1 VILVCGGIADTVT
14 ELVCARLEERGYPY
28 RFLDLGRFPA
38 GYRLSWHW
46 HDGHPEGTIATA
58 DWRLDLADVTAVY
71 VRYLGAEG
79 RVPPEGL
86 TTESAAAIFV
96 ECDAGLAALLE
107 HLPGMVVNRLAGGM
121 SNHSKPLQ
129 ALLVRRCGLLTPP
142 TLVTTDPATALD
154 FFAEWDGAIV
164 YKSVSGIRSIVRR
177 VEERQLARLPLLRH
191 GPAQFQALIPGD
203 DVRVHTIGDQVIAT
217 RIRSEAIDYRY
228 GRREG
233 HAVEME
239 PTLLPADVESS
250 CRRLASE
257 LDLLLAGIDLKVTPD
272 GEYYCFEVNPSPGF
286 LFYEQGTGQPISTAL
301 ADLLH
306 HGATRPHHAQED
318 AYVPIPSQ
326 APLPHPRAAPG
337 RSVPAR
343 SEAVAT
349 HG

>member
-28 RFLDLGRFPA
+28 RLLDLGRYPA
-38 GYRLSWHW
+38 GYRLSWRW

-79 RVPPEGL
+79 RVLPEGL

-177 VEERQLARLPLLRH
+177 VEEQQLARLPLLRH

-239 PTLLPADVESS
+239 PALLPADVESS

-306 HGATRPHHAQED
+306 HGGSRPHHAQED
-318 AYVPIPSQ
+318 AYEPISGH
-326 APLPHPRAAPG
+326 APLPHPRAASG

>member
-1 VILVCGGIADTVT
+1 MILVCGGLADTVT
-14 ELVCARLEERGYPY
+14 ELVCARLDERGYPY
-28 RFLDLGRFPA
+28 RFLDLGRYPA
-38 GYRLSWHW
+38 GYQLSWHW
-46 HDGHPEGTIATA
+46 HAGHPEGTIATD
-58 DWRLDLADVTAVY
+58 DWRLELADVTAVY

-79 RVPPEGL
+79 RVRPEGL
-86 TTESAAAIFV
+86 TDEAAAAIFV

-107 HLPGMVVNRLAGGM
+107 HLPGMVVNRLAGGI

-129 ALLVRRCGLLTPP
+129 ALIVRQCGLLTPP
-142 TLVTTDPATALD
+142 TLVTTDPDMALD
-154 FFAEWDGAIV
+154 FFGEWDGLII

-177 VEERQLARLPLLRH
+177 VEERQLARLPFLRH
-191 GPAQFQALIPGD
+191 GPAQFQALIRGD
-203 DVRVHTIGDQVIAT
+203 DVRVHTIGEQVIAT

-239 PTLLPADVESS
+239 PADLPAGVEAA

-286 LFYEQGTGQPISTAL
+286 LFYEQSTGQPISTAL

-306 HGATRPHHAQED
+306 RGGARPGHAQED
-318 AYVPIPSQ
+318 AYEPIPSQ
-326 APLPHPRAAPG
+326 APLPHTRAA
-337 RSVPAR
+337 RDRTVPVR
-343 SEAVAT
+343 SEALAT

>member
-1 VILVCGGIADTVT
+1 MILVCGGIADTVT
-14 ELVCARLEERGYPY
+14 ELVCARLDERGYPY
-28 RFLDLGRFPA
+28 RFLDFGRYPA

-46 HDGHPEGTIATA
+46 HAGHPEGTIAT
-58 DWRLDLADVTAVY
+58 DEWRLDLADVTAVY

-79 RVPPEGL
+79 RVLPVGL

-107 HLPGMVVNRLAGGM
+107 HLPGLVVNRLAGGM

-142 TLVTTDPATALD
+142 TLVTTDPDAALN

-239 PTLLPADVESS
+239 PAVLPADVEAS

-286 LFYEQGTGQPISTAL
+286 VFYEQGTGQPISTAL
-301 ADLLH
+301 ADLLQR
-306 HGATRPHHAQED
+306 GDTRPSHAQED
-318 AYVPIPSQ
+318 AYAQTHSPTP
-326 APLPHPRAAPG
+326 PPHPRAAPG
-337 RSVPAR
+337 RSVPVR